1 MKRTKAQSDSG
12 WKIIL
17 LSHVS
22 VDILNQFSFYSYV
35 MYGCV
40 VLTAS
45 KNLNGRTSSVEK
57 E

>member
-1 MKRTKAQSDSG
+1 MKRTKAQSDNG

-35 MYGCV
+35 IYGCI